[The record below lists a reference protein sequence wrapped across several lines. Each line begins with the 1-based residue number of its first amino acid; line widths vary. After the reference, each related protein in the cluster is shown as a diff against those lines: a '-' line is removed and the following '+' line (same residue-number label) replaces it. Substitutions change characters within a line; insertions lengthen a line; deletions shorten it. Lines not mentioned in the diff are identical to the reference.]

1 MKSLAMKTNAV
12 NPMASFSYPILYPV
26 AFTAWRGAAGGEPT
40 AKQVDGKVVQ
50 TGGLFSSVWNA
61 IMSPSLRSCV
71 ECLVDISK
79 EAERC
84 PHCRALQNS
93 EADLLSRSDAGWH

>member
-1 MKSLAMKTNAV
+1 MKSVEMRINAV
-12 NPMASFSYPILYPV
+12 NPIASISYPV
-26 AFTAWRGAAGGEPT
+26 AFTAGRGATVGEPI
-40 AKQVDGKVVQ
+40 ARQVDGNLAPA
-50 TGGLFSSVWNA
+50 GGVFRRVWNA
-61 IMSPSLRSCV
+61 IMAPAQRSCI

-93 EADLLSRSDAGWH
+93 EVDLLSRSDADWH